1 MNNLAEVA
9 KYLQENDSFLVVS
22 HAKPDGDAV
31 GSAVGLTTLLSANG
45 KKVDVIFADDIPDKF
60 KKIVKINIFREVP
73 DWKNGCDYSNLIVLD
88 CARAIRL
95 NAPWKVEDFPGT
107 VLNIDHHI
115 DNDVNGT
122 FNVVQ
127 GNASACSAMT
137 AEIAEIL
144 ERDYSWTI
152 PADAASMFYLGI
164 VTDTGSFRFSNTN
177 AETFFRAAFLLARGA
192 DCEAVINSAFFS
204 KKENQQK
211 FEADMIL
218 NHVRRD
224 FDDRYVWA
232 FLPQEMFDRYG
243 FDMKDGE
250 GVIEFLREIE
260 GGVIAVL
267 IYPKDDTFK
276 VSLRSKDIRYPVGPV
291 ARSLNGGGHEMAS
304 GITARNISKDELIE
318 ALKNKIG
325 ELLQS

>member
-9 KYLQENDSFLVVS
+9 KYLHENDSFLVVS
-22 HAKPDGDAV
+22 HAKPDGDAA
-31 GSAVGLTTLLSANG
+31 GSALGLAALLLSNG
-45 KKVDVIFADDIPDKF
+45 KKAGVIFADDIPDKF
-60 KKIVKINIFREVP
+60 KKLTSIQYSRAIP
-73 DWKNGCDYSNLIVLD
+73 DWSVDCAYANLIVLD

-95 NAPWKVEDFPGT
+95 NAPWKVGDFPGT
-107 VLNIDHHI
+107 VINIDHHV

-137 AEIAEIL
+137 SELASIL
-144 ERDYSWTI
+144 EKDYKWQFNRE
-152 PADAASMFYLGI
+152 AATMFYLGI

-177 AETFFRAAFLLARGA
+177 AATFRQAAFLLEHGA
-192 DCEAVINSAFFS
+192 DSEKVINCAYFS

-224 FDDRYVWA
+224 FDGKYVWA
-232 FLPQEMFDRYG
+232 YLEQDMFDRYN

-250 GVIEFLREIE
+250 GVIEFLREID
-260 GGVIAVL
+260 GGIIAVL

-276 VSLRSKDIRYPVGPV
+276 VSLRSKDVRYPVGPV

-304 GITARNISKDELIE
+304 GITARGISKDELID

>member
-1 MNNLAEVA
+1 MNNLADVA
-9 KYLQENDSFLVVS
+9 KYLNENDSFLVIS
-22 HAKPDGDAV
+22 HAKPDGDAA
-31 GSAVGLTTLLSANG
+31 GSALGMASLLTANG
-45 KKVDVIFADDIPDKF
+45 KNADVLFADDIPDKF
-60 KKIVKINIFREVP
+60 KKIADFKYLREVP
-73 DWKNGCDYSNLIVLD
+73 DWSKSCKWQNLIILD
-88 CARAIRL
+88 CARSLRL
-95 NAPWKVEDFPGT
+95 NAPWKIEKFPGT
-107 VLNIDHHI
+107 VINIDHHI
-115 DNDVNGT
+115 DNDVQGT
-122 FNVVQ
+122 FNIVH
-127 GNASACSAMT
+127 GKASACSSM
-137 AEIAEIL
+137 IAELAGIL
-144 ERDYSWTI
+144 EKDFDWQINS
-152 PADAASMFYLGI
+152 ASATVLYLGI

-177 AETFFRAAFLLARGA
+177 AETFYSAAFLLNHGA
-192 DCEAVINSAFFS
+192 DSEKVINCAFFS

-218 NHVRRD
+218 NRIRRD
-224 FDDRYVWA
+224 FDGRYVWA
-232 FLPQEMFDRYG
+232 YLEQEMFDKYD

-276 VSLRSKDIRYPVGPV
+276 VSLRSKDARYPVGPV

-304 GITARNISKDELIE
+304 GITARGISKDELIE